1 MIGVK
6 EQVLWV
12 ERFATLAELLAAL
25 HAFKDRYNRTW
36 LVQKHRHLTP
46 TAARAALSSNT
57 EVAA

>member
-1 MIGVK
+1 M
-6 EQVLWV
+6 LWV
-12 ERFATLAELLAAL
+12 ERFATLAELLEAL

-36 LVQKHRHLTP
+36 LVRKHRHLTP